1 MKALILVGGYGTR
14 LRPLTF
20 SCPKPVVEFAN
31 KPIVAHQI
39 EALVKVGV
47 KEVVLAV
54 SYQPSAMLEYI
65 KKAEVEYGV
74 KITCSLET
82 EPLGTAG
89 PLKLAEEHLTKDNEE
104 GLFFVFNSDVICEF
118 PLQKMIEFHKNHG
131 KEGTI
136 LLTQVEEPS
145 KYGVVIYEEDGKIN
159 KFIEKP
165 KEFISDKINAGLYL
179 FNTNIIKRIQPKPT
193 SIEREIFPEM
203 AAEGQL
209 YAQVL
214 DGFWMDI
221 GQPKDFLIGSTL
233 YLDSLKKKGSKDL
246 AEGPNIIGNVLI
258 DPTAT
263 VDKTALIGPDVTIG
277 PGAVIGE
284 GVRLQRTCVFNAVNI
299 KAHSWISDTIVGWQS
314 VVGKWVRIEGVTVL
328 AEDVTVKD
336 ELFING
342 CLILPHKGVTSS
354 LPEKGTIIM

>member
-47 KEVVLAV
+47 KEVILAV

-65 KKAEVEYGV
+65 KKAEIEYGV

-145 KYGVVIYEEDGKIN
+145 KYGVVIYEADGKIN

-221 GQPKDFLIGSTL
+221 GQPKDFLIGTTL
-233 YLDSLKKKGSKDL
+233 YLDSLKKKESKDL

-277 PGAVIGE
+277 PGAIIGE
-284 GVRLQRTCVFNAVNI
+284 GVRLQRTCVFNSVNI

-328 AEDVTVKD
+328 AEDVNVKD